1 MSEKK
6 IEEMCYEEAFDELE
20 KIVALLE
27 DEQRTLDE
35 SMQLFERGQKLQAR
49 CAALLDEA
57 SLKIKQLVGDV
68 LVEEADE

>member
-6 IEEMCYEEAFDELE
+6 IEEMRYEEAFGELE
-20 KIVALLE
+20 NIVALLE

-49 CAALLDEA
+49 CAVLLDEA
-57 SLKIKQLVGDV
+57 TLKIKQLVGDD
-68 LVEEADE
+68 LVEEDDE

>member
-6 IEEMCYEEAFDELE
+6 IEEMRYEEAFAELE

-35 SMQLFERGQKLQAR
+35 SMQLFERGQQLQAR
-49 CAALLDEA
+49 CTVLLDQA
-57 SLKIKQLVGDV
+57 GLMIKQLVGDE
-68 LVEEADE
+68 LVEDHE